1 MIKIDVAS
9 LIGYPTFFFFPLS
22 QYNKI
27 VSKVRYQ
34 YLVPWANDTRRRRSP
49 RLTPSS
55 RDCFADRFADSRN
68 KGDSLSDSSAHWA
81 LHTLVK
87 SNHCEQRQKTYHS
100 FAPILLIEK
109 GF

>member
-81 LHTLVK
+81 
-87 SNHCEQRQKTYHS
+87 HS